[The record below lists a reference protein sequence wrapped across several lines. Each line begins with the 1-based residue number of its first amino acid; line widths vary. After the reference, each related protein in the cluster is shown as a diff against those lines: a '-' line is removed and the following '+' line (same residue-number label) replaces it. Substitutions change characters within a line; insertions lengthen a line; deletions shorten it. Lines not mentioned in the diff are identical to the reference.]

1 VIVLAVMPVVGVLLL
16 LLAQRQQQQHH
27 QRTDHGDGSTIM

>member
-1 VIVLAVMPVVGVLLL
+1 MPVVGVLLL